1 MAGTVLI
8 AGGGPTGLMLA
19 AELRLA
25 GVEAI
30 VLEPRTERPET
41 SSGMAIHGRTLELF
55 AHRGFFDRIEPGT
68 IFAWP
73 RTPFSMIWLD
83 MAGVAARDHTHAYPQ
98 WRTEKLLA
106 DRATELGADV
116 RVGHEL
122 VGLSQDEAGVLAEVA
137 GPDGAYQL
145 RADYLVGA
153 DGAESRVRT
162 LAGITFAPVSES
174 YYGVY
179 GDMDLVPGQVFDAG
193 VHAGG
198 VFGAMPLNAET
209 IRLMTL
215 EFDNSV
221 WRPGGTDPVTAAE
234 LGASV
239 GRITGATPELGAMRN
254 LTRFGAPNRLAESYR
269 AGRVFLAGDAAH
281 SMFISGTQALNT
293 GIHDA
298 ANLGWKLAAT
308 LNGWAPDGLLDT
320 YQQERHPVGERMTWH
335 AHASMALL
343 HPLEKIGQLREL
355 VGKLLGFDEVN
366 RHFVRITTD
375 VRYPLAGEPTAA
387 THPLLGHSVPDVPLV
402 TDGGAASVAETMR
415 AGRGVLLV
423 LGGDG
428 AAVAAR
434 AAGWADRVD
443 VVTAKASDDLGA
455 AVLLVRPDG
464 YVAHADAAGT
474 DADGLAAALGTWF
487 GSPTG

>member
-55 AHRGFFDRIEPGT
+55 KHRGFYDRIEPGT

-83 MAGVAARDHTHAYPQ
+83 MTGVAERDHTHAYPQ
-98 WRTEKLLA
+98 WRTERLLL
-106 DRATELGADV
+106 DRAGELGADL
-116 RVGHEL
+116 RLGHEL
-122 VGLSQDEAGVLAEVA
+122 VGLSQDGAGVLAEVS
-137 GPDGAYQL
+137 GPDGIYLQ

-153 DGAESRVRT
+153 DGAESRVRE
-162 LAGITFAPVSES
+162 LAGIAFTPISDG

-179 GDMDLVPGQVFDAG
+179 GDMDLVPGQLFDAG
-193 VHAGG
+193 VHNGG

-221 WRPGGTDPVTAAE
+221 ERPGGDDPVTRAE
-234 LGASV
+234 LAASI
-239 GRITGATPELGAMRN
+239 GRVTGSTPELGELRH
-254 LTRFGAPNRLAESYR
+254 LTRFGAPNRLAETYR

-298 ANLGWKLAAT
+298 VNLGWKLAAELT
-308 LNGWAPDGLLDT
+308 GWAPEGLLDT
-320 YQQERHPVGERMTWH
+320 YQAERHPAGERMTWH

-355 VGKLLGFDEVN
+355 VGKLLGFDEAN
-366 RHFVRITTD
+366 RHFLRITTD
-375 VRYPLAGEPTAA
+375 VRYPLAGEPGAA
-387 THPLLGHSVPDVPLV
+387 IHPLLGHSVPDVPLV
-402 TDGGAASVAETMR
+402 TDGGAGSVAETMR
-415 AGRGVLLV
+415 AGHGVLLV
-423 LGGDG
+423 LGE
-428 AAVAAR
+428 AAVPAVE
-434 AAGWADRVD
+434 GYGDRVD
-443 VVTAKASDDLGA
+443 VVRAKASDELGA
-455 AVLLVRPDG
+455 AVLLIRPDG
-464 YVAHADAAGT
+464 YVAHADVTGT
-474 DADGLAAALGTWF
+474 DADGLAAALRTWF
-487 GSPTG
+487 GSPTA